1 MSYYDKSG
9 KPMEL
14 MEWSKKVEDAEYRI
28 VGYCNIGPYRIS
40 TCWMG
45 LDYNF
50 FGGPPLIFE
59 TMIFEGNKCSFDYQ
73 ERYTTLEQAIKGHQT
88 AMDFVRCQMEE
99 RAKDS
104 QSEDPD
110 QSP

>member
-1 MSYYDKSG
+1 MSYYDING

-14 MEWSKKVEDAEYRI
+14 MEWAKKVEDYQYRTI
-28 VGYCNIGPYRIS
+28 GHDFIGPYRIS
-40 TCWMG
+40 TAWMG

-59 TMIFEGNKCSFDYQ
+59 TMIFKGSKIDFEYQ
-73 ERYTTLEQAIKGHQT
+73 ERYTTLAQAQLGHKI
-88 AMDFVRCQMEE
+88 AKEFVETQMEGI
-99 RAKDS
+99 RKDS

-110 QSP
+110 QSG